1 VPASGLGSAGA
12 ADEGAVD
19 ALDAADGEAVAEA
32 VLGLGVAAPEQAATN
47 RAMLA
52 ARLATRGGL
61 FRTCATAMATS
72 STILWQA

>member
-1 VPASGLGSAGA
+1 
-12 ADEGAVD
+12 
-19 ALDAADGEAVAEA
+19 